1 MVVTIH
7 DSAANF
13 KSVPAF
19 FGGNALDMKKI
30 WRGALIAAACAA
42 GLWLFAAVLL
52 PVLAP
57 FLIGL
62 AVAALVQKPV
72 ALLLRRTQ
80 LPRGLAA
87 FLCVLVIFGGLFAGL
102 FFLLRAV
109 LTELSGFLRK
119 LPALAASLAGPLSH
133 LEARLLELAGK
144 LPDGIGTGLRSGIK
158 SLFESGSVLGSRI
171 YDWLFDFASGFFG
184 KAPGIVLF
192 IITSILAS
200 FMSAGTGSFASLV

>member
-62 AVAALVQKPV
+62 AVAALVH
-72 ALLLRRTQ
+72 TNH
-80 LPRGLAA
+80 
-87 FLCVLVIFGGLFAGL
+87 GGFP
-102 FFLLRAV
+102 FLLRI
-109 LTELSGFLRK
+109 RH
-119 LPALAASLAGPLSH
+119 LP
-133 LEARLLELAGK
+133 
-144 LPDGIGTGLRSGIK
+144 
-158 SLFESGSVLGSRI
+158 FE
-171 YDWLFDFASGFFG
+171 
-184 KAPGIVLF
+184 
-192 IITSILAS
+192 
-200 FMSAGTGSFASLV
+200 

>member
-119 LPALAASLAGPLSH
+119 LPAQKRIQLSF
-133 LEARLLELAGK
+133 A
-144 LPDGIGTGLRSGIK
+144 RSGAAQK
-158 SLFESGSVLGSRI
+158 HKT
-171 YDWLFDFASGFFG
+171 AS
-184 KAPGIVLF
+184 
-192 IITSILAS
+192 
-200 FMSAGTGSFASLV
+200 

>member
-1 MVVTIH
+1 M
-7 DSAANF
+7 
-13 KSVPAF
+13 
-19 FGGNALDMKKI
+19 DMKKI

-119 LPALAASLAGPLSH
+119 LPEKDRTVFLLRYYYAGTK
-133 LEARLLELAGK
+133 EDIARK
-144 LPDGIGTGLRSGIK
+144 TGLSSNQVK
-158 SLFESGSVLGSRI
+158 
-171 YDWLFDFASGFFG
+171 Y
-184 KAPGIVLF
+184 
-192 IITSILAS
+192 ILQKVRKQLADTLKKE
-200 FMSAGTGSFASLV
+200 GLQ